1 MRRSSGIAD
10 CAIEAV
16 WSEIL
21 LRAWPSTHLLAAML
35 VAPPRSW
42 WPAAAIAALCL
53 FPVAS
58 FAAERYP
65 DLNTDR
71 DGFTPSAF
79 LVDQGRTLVE
89 TSYVYI
95 QNRDGRPS
103 NSYPELLCRIGATE
117 WLEWRFGV
125 NYEVGSQGSVVTNV
139 EVGEAE
145 DVGTSS
151 YESSILYG
159 LKAALAD
166 QDGLL
171 PQTCFI
177 MEGDTPMYGEEFGTL
192 PIATVV
198 AGWELPFGFAR
209 HDARPWQLDTA
220 LRYSYVQS
228 GESWFSR
235 WAPSVMVRMPVTER
249 FGVHAEWFGTFSDG
263 LVPEARRPFFSPG
276 THYAVTE
283 RFEIGLRV
291 GWGLSPQ
298 AANFFSDAGCAWR
311 Y

>member
-1 MRRSSGIAD
+1 
-10 CAIEAV
+10 
-16 WSEIL
+16 
-21 LRAWPSTHLLAAML
+21 
-35 VAPPRSW
+35 
-42 WPAAAIAALCL
+42 
-53 FPVAS
+53 
-58 FAAERYP
+58 
-65 DLNTDR
+65 LNTDR

-79 LVDQGRTLVE
+79 LVDQGRALVE

-95 QNRDGRPS
+95 QNRDGRPA
-103 NSYPELLCRIGATE
+103 NAYPELLFRIGASE

-145 DVGTSS
+145 NIGKSS

-159 LKAALAD
+159 LKAALTD

-171 PQTCFI
+171 PQACFI
-177 MEGDTPMYGEEFGTL
+177 MEGDTPTYGEEFGTL

-209 HDARPWQLDTA
+209 HDARPWRLDTA
-220 LRYSYVQS
+220 MRYSSLQS
-228 GESWFSR
+228 GDSWFNR
-235 WAPSVMVRMPVTER
+235 WAPSALVRMPVTER
-249 FGVHAEWFGTFSDG
+249 FEVHVEWFGTYSDG
-263 LVPEARRPFFSPG
+263 LAPEASRPFFSPG
-276 THYAVTE
+276 AHYALME

-298 AANFFSDAGCAWR
+298 AANFFSDVGCAWL